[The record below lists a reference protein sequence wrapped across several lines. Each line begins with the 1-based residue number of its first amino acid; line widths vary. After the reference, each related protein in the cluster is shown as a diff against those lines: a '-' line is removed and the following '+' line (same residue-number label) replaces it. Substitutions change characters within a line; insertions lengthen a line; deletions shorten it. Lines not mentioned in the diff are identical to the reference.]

1 MQGVYNEKV
10 RNITSEYTSN
20 KTSKTKQLPSDT
32 LLFDDEAL
40 QERNW
45 RDIVSSTAFSN
56 DKHFSSPSPLKG
68 RPYAMVN
75 RSSS

>member
-1 MQGVYNEKV
+1 M
-10 RNITSEYTSN
+10 TSEHTSN
-20 KTSKTKQLPSDT
+20 KNSKNKQLPSDT
-32 LLFDDEAL
+32 LLFDEEAL

-45 RDIVSSTAFSN
+45 RDSVSSTAFSS

-75 RSSS
+75 KSSS

>member
-1 MQGVYNEKV
+1 MLGGYNTKV
-10 RNITSEYTSN
+10 RNITSEHTSN
-20 KTSKTKQLPSDT
+20 STSENKQLPSDT

-45 RDIVSSTAFSN
+45 RDIVSSTAFSS

-68 RPYAMVN
+68 RPYDMVN